1 MQNQIGTFQAIGT
14 ETLELEEE
22 VCSLANGLGI
32 VAAIIAFVSLVP
44 VAPYLAWWSASGP
57 GWTLSLFPWGISG
70 AGMATPSEYWWGYTA
85 MVFIGLAGV
94 LGLVGS
100 VIGKPGKGV
109 LAGAGLLGLLS
120 IIVFV
125 AGFVTNVTRGSELL
139 FYNGPDGSAYLY
151 GGFWLAL
158 IAAILLFVAS
168 ARHPKAPSAAPAP
181 APAPAPPT
189 A

>member
-1 MQNQIGTFQAIGT
+1 MQNHIGTFQAIGT

-22 VCSLANGLGI
+22 ECGLANALGI

-44 VAPYLAWWSASGP
+44 FEPYLAWWSASGP
-57 GWTLSLFPWGISG
+57 GGTLSLFPWGISG
-70 AGMATPSEYWWGYTA
+70 AGMAVPSEYWWGYTA

-100 VIGKPGKGV
+100 VIGKPGKGL
-109 LAGAGLLGLLS
+109 LAVAGLLGLLS
-120 IIVFV
+120 VIVFV
-125 AGFVTNVTRGSELL
+125 AGFINAMGGTQLL
-139 FYNGPDGSAYLY
+139 FYSSGGVSAYLY

-181 APAPAPPT
+181 PT

>member
-1 MQNQIGTFQAIGT
+1 M
-14 ETLELEEE
+14 
-22 VCSLANGLGI
+22 ANALGI

-57 GWTLSLFPWGISG
+57 SPTPWTLSLFPWGVSG
-70 AGMATPSEYWWGYTA
+70 SGMVPPSEYWWGYTA
-85 MVFIGLAGV
+85 MAFIGLAGV

-109 LAGAGLLGLLS
+109 LAVAGLLGLLS
-120 IIVFV
+120 VIVFV
-125 AGFVTNVTRGSELL
+125 AGFVMNLPGGSQFL
-139 FYNGPDGSAYLY
+139 FYSGPDGSAYLY

-158 IAAILLFVAS
+158 IAALLLFVAS
-168 ARHPKAPSAAPAP
+168 AKHPKAPSAV
-181 APAPAPPT
+181 APPT

>member
-1 MQNQIGTFQAIGT
+1 MI
-14 ETLELEEE
+14 
-22 VCSLANGLGI
+22 
-32 VAAIIAFVSLVP
+32 P
-44 VAPYLAWWSASGP
+44 
-57 GWTLSLFPWGISG
+57 
-70 AGMATPSEYWWGYTA
+70 PSEYWWGYTA
-85 MVFIGLAGV
+85 MAFIGLAGV

-109 LAGAGLLGLLS
+109 LAVAGLLGLLS
-120 IIVFV
+120 VIVFV
-125 AGFVTNVTRGSELL
+125 AGFVMNVPNGSQYL
-139 FYNGPDGSAYLY
+139 FYSSGGVSAYLY

-181 APAPAPPT
+181 APPT